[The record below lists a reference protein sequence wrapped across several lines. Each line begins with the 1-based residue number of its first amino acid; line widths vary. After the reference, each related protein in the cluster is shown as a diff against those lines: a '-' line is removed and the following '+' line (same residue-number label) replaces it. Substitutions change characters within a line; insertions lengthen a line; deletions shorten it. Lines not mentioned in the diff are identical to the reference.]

1 MMYIIINVWK
11 GARSVNCMKCGRET
25 DNEQVFCDSCLEVM
39 AKYPVKPGIVIHLP
53 KHDDTPIRKTS
64 PVYPTHTPEE
74 QVVRQRSVIRW
85 LSLALAV
92 LVVAF
97 GLAAAAVLYLLDQR
111 DLQPEQDHRTSM
123 GRNYHVV
130 TTSEE

>member
-1 MMYIIINVWK
+1 MEGGDSM
-11 GARSVNCMKCGRET
+11 NCMKCGRET
-25 DNEQVFCDSCLEVM
+25 ENEQVFCDGCLEIM

-53 KHDDTPIRKTS
+53 KHEDTPIKKPA

-74 QVVRQRSVIRW
+74 QVLRQKSVIRW
-85 LSLALAV
+85 LSLALVA

-111 DLQPEQDHRTSM
+111 DLQFERQRTQEM

-130 TTSEE
+130 AASEE